1 MAELASQ
8 PTSIQTL
15 YGWYRENKLFVNR
28 RYQRKLVWTQL
39 EKQKLVESILKKYP
53 IPAILV
59 AEREDAAGTYE
70 IIDGLQR
77 LPAIVSFIETS
88 FPTLDG
94 KLFALEFFPTAK
106 SRADEGAFVPNVSD
120 SLLSQREVTTLLD
133 YSLALS
139 VMRNASEAE
148 VNDVF
153 GRINTYGHRLS
164 DQERRQAGVQNE
176 FSDMVR
182 SIACT
187 IRGDASADVLGL
199 AAMPSI
205 SIDLPMT
212 KHGYEVQADEVVWVT
227 EGILRSTDLRDSMDE
242 QCIADIAACIVGG
255 QLIERSKDALDDIFT
270 VGSDESDRI
279 LNALNLYGADKFS
292 EEFKYCFDE
301 ILKICAADGKTDK
314 LRDIVFTKNTTN
326 AFPSVFAILLISV
339 HELVVREHKK
349 AADYSGLK
357 KAIDNVDGRL
367 SIGRK
372 ATSPEERR
380 KNIDTVKGL
389 MRDLF
394 VDADVAKEIYGSHAT
409 TDIDGII
416 RRSEIELA
424 GYELK
429 QGMLSLGKDRAVDQ
443 SLVEKVIKTIATI
456 ANNGP
461 GRTGKL
467 IIGVTDKDADAARA
481 KELDAIEPKRIGKR
495 YVVGVNREAKVMGLS
510 VEEYFAKWKH
520 AIKNS
525 ALSDHLKDAV
535 LSSMDFNS
543 YYDLGVIVI
552 TVPPQK
558 ELSFVGEELYW
569 RDGDATK
576 LADQPKQIANM
587 AKRFLA

>member
-15 YGWYRENKLFVNR
+15 YGWYRENRLFVNR

-39 EKQKLVESILKKYP
+39 EKQKLIESILKKYP

-77 LPAIVSFIETS
+77 LHAIVSFIETS

-94 KLFALEFFPTAK
+94 KLFALEFFPTAMSK
-106 SRADEGAFVPNVSD
+106 ADEGVFVPNVND
-120 SLLSQREVTTLLD
+120 SLLSQREVTTILD

-164 DQERRQAGVQNE
+164 DQERRQAGVQND
-176 FSDMVR
+176 FSNMVR
-182 SIACT
+182 GIACT
-187 IRGDASADVLGL
+187 IRGDASADVLEL
-199 AAMPSI
+199 ASMPSI

-212 KHGYEVQADEVVWVT
+212 KHGYEIQADEVVWVT

-255 QLIERSKDALDDIFT
+255 QLIERSKDALDDIFS
-270 VGSDESDRI
+270 VGSDSSDRI
-279 LNALNLYGADKFS
+279 LNALKLYGSDKFS

-301 ILKICAADGKTDK
+301 ILKICTADGSADK
-314 LRDIVFTKNTTN
+314 LRDIVFTKKTTN
-326 AFPSVFAILLISV
+326 AFPSVFAILLISI
-339 HELVVREHKK
+339 HELVVLERKK

-357 KAIDNVDGRL
+357 KAITNIDERL
-367 SIGRK
+367 LIGRK

-380 KNIDTVKGL
+380 RNIDTVKGL
-389 MRDLF
+389 MRDMF
-394 VDADVAKEIYGSHAT
+394 VEADVAEEIYGNHAT
-409 TDIDGII
+409 TDIDVII

-424 GYELK
+424 DYELK
-429 QGMLSLGKDRAVDQ
+429 QGMLSLGNDRAVDHG
-443 SLVEKVIKTIATI
+443 LVEKVIKTIAAI

-461 GRTGKL
+461 GRAGKL

-481 KELDAIEPKRIGKR
+481 KELDRIEPKRVGKR

-510 VEEYFAKWKH
+510 VEEYFSKWKH

-525 ALSDHLKDAV
+525 DLSDHLKDAA

-552 TVPPQK
+552 SVPPQK
-558 ELSFVGEELYW
+558 ELSFVGDELYW

-576 LADQPKQIANM
+576 LADQAKQIANL
-587 AKRFLA
+587 AKRF